1 MGVIQN
7 TLMLGKTEGK
17 KRMVWQ
23 RMRWSDNTIES
34 IEHEF
39 EQTQI
44 VRVYK

>member
-7 TLMLGKTEGK
+7 ILMLGKTEGK

-23 RMRWSDNTIES
+23 RMRWSDNINES